1 MRKLLQLRFTFILV
15 PAIILLLVFLSGFTG
30 KTASADMSGQH
41 TMKSYENVLI
51 KSGDTLGAI
60 AKRYGTSVSKLCEL
74 NGITKTTVLRLGRS
88 LRCS

>member
-41 TMKSYENVLI
+41 TMESYENVLI
-51 KSGDTLGAI
+51 KSG
-60 AKRYGTSVSKLCEL
+60 
-74 NGITKTTVLRLGRS
+74 
-88 LRCS
+88 